1 VHTNNRKGFTLIE
14 ILIVVAMLAI
24 LAALLFAV
32 VGRVREN
39 GRRAVCLSNV
49 KQMSLGLLQYLQDN
63 DSRFPIV
70 PLPEVALRSYVKADK
85 VFKCPSVPP
94 QYSGQYLIPQWLL
107 EGTVKA
113 RSIKG
118 RHEATIA
125 NMSTTMSIFEIIG
138 MMKNIKR
145 LRVVARLTIRLECDT
160 SAGPTTLLPM
170 AMWNGCLLPSS
181 PRFFVRHSFRLCRL
195 QISLR

>member
-1 VHTNNRKGFTLIE
+1 MRSVHTNNRKGFTLIE
-14 ILIVVAMLAI
+14 ILIVVAMLAL

-107 EGTVKA
+107 EVSLKAKTVN
-113 RSIKG
+113 G

-125 NMSTTMSIFEIIG
+125 NTSTTMSIFELIG
-138 MMKNIKR
+138 DDEEHQE
-145 LRVVARLTIRLECDT
+145 VASSC
-160 SAGPTTLLPM
+160 TTDHQIGVRHLGGANYAFVDGHVEWMSSSEYAAFLCSTLVPS
-170 AMWNGCLLPSS
+170 LPSS
-181 PRFFVRHSFRLCRL
+181 D
-195 QISLR
+195 